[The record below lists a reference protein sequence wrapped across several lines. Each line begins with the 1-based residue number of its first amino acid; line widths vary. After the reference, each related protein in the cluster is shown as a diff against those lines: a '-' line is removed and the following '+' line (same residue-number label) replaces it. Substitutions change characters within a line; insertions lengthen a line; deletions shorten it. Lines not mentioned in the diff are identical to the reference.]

1 MPSDLK
7 QQITD
12 RFVEA
17 IRAAL
22 KPCPLIG
29 PKWLQE
35 FPNGKPADF
44 RFIGVRKLARA
55 AGLSPKKT
63 SLMLMQTVSL
73 EELGVDS
80 KVVHDFLIDI
90 NHKDKP
96 TQKKSI
102 PCRAREIRDKKP
114 ASKGHK

>member
-1 MPSDLK
+1 MPPDLK

-17 IRAAL
+17 IRTAF

-29 PKWLQE
+29 PGWLQE

-44 RFIGVRKLARA
+44 RFFGVRKLARA
-55 AGLSPKKT
+55 AGLPPKKI
-63 SLMLMQTVSL
+63 SMMLMQTVSL
-73 EELGVDS
+73 EGLGVDS

-96 TQKKSI
+96 T
-102 PCRAREIRDKKP
+102 